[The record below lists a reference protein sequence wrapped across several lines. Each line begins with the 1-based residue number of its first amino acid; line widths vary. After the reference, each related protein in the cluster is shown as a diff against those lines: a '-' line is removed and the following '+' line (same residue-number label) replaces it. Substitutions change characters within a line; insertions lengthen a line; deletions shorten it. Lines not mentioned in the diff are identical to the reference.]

1 MPYFVP
7 QTLEH
12 ILEMRDRG
20 DSENATLEFKSC
32 RLFHQKNDKI
42 FETLSKEI
50 TALANS
56 IGGVL
61 IIGVEEDG
69 DRRISEIVPVADG
82 KKDEAWIEDGLL
94 SRITPRLNIAI
105 TRIEAVG
112 GHLLVIDVPPSLNA
126 PHQSSDKRYY
136 ARRLFRV
143 DPLLA
148 FEIDDIRRRVAAI
161 ASGASL
167 SVLFQGGE
175 ISFVI
180 ANEGIGAVFNV
191 WIQIDG
197 IENSAIAKIW
207 TPGLGRPYTEP
218 FRIIHPGENRNFPG
232 AGFNFFHDHLE
243 DRMDVTLHYAD
254 ADGNQHTKTYTYYLK
269 DFHSTIR
276 VSSPSE
282 KLLEQGVNNLEKLER
297 RLSDLTRDIHE
308 IRERAFHPSGFNLS
322 RTTLSVLAG
331 EENVKWPG
339 EALSFQALA
348 EILDVEFETAI
359 KIQQEVFGAAHYV
372 GGRNVPL
379 DEIDLA
385 DQVKNKIRQHLKL
398 PPEKQGTQR

>member
-20 DSENATLEFKSC
+20 DSESATLEFKSC
-32 RLFHQKNDKI
+32 RLFDQKNDKI

-61 IIGVEEDG
+61 IIGVEEDT
-69 DRRISEIVPVADG
+69 DRRISKIVPVADG
-82 KKDEAWIEDGLL
+82 KKHEAWIEDGLL
-94 SRITPRLNIAI
+94 SRITPSLHLAI
-105 TRIEAVG
+105 TRIEADG
-112 GHLLVIDVPPSLNA
+112 GHLLVIDVPLSLNA
-126 PHQSSDKRYY
+126 PHQSADKRYY

-148 FEIDDIRRRVAAI
+148 FEVDDIRRRVAAI

-167 SVLFQGGE
+167 SVLFQGAA
-175 ISFVI
+175 ISFAI
-180 ANEGIGAVFNV
+180 TNEGIGAVFNV
-191 WIQIDG
+191 WIEIDG
-197 IENSAIAKIW
+197 IENSAIAKFW

-218 FRIIHPGENRNFPG
+218 FRIIHPGENRNFLG
-232 AGFNFFHDHLE
+232 AGFDFFQDHLE

-254 ADGNQHTKTYTYYLK
+254 ADENQHRKTYTYYLK

-276 VSSPSE
+276 LSSPQE
-282 KLLEQGVNNLEKLER
+282 KLLEQGTKNLEKLER
-297 RLSDLTRDIHE
+297 TLSELARDIHE

-322 RTTLSVLAG
+322 RTTLAVLSG

-348 EILDVEFETAI
+348 EVLDVDFETAA
-359 KIQQEVFGAAHYV
+359 KIQQEIFGAAHYL
-372 GGRNVPL
+372 GGRNTPV
-379 DEIDLA
+379 DEIDLP
-385 DQVKNKIRQHLKL
+385 DQVKNKIRQYLKL
-398 PPEKQGTQR
+398 PPENQETQR

>member
-1 MPYFVP
+1 MLHMPYFIP

-20 DSENATLEFKSC
+20 DSESATLEFKSC
-32 RLFHQKNDKI
+32 RLFDQKNDKI

-94 SRITPRLNIAI
+94 SRITPSLNLAI
-105 TRIEAVG
+105 TRIETVG

-126 PHQSSDKRYY
+126 PHQSADKRYY

-148 FEIDDIRRRVAAI
+148 FEIDDIRRRVAAV

-167 SVLFQGGE
+167 SVLFQSGE

-197 IENSAIAKIW
+197 IENSAIAENW

-218 FRIIHPGENRNFPG
+218 FRIVHPGENRNFPG
-232 AGFNFFHDHLE
+232 AGFDFFHSHLD
-243 DRMDVTLHYAD
+243 DRMDVSLHYTD
-254 ADGNQHTKTYTYYLK
+254 IDGNKCRKSYTYYLK

-276 VSSPSE
+276 LSSPQE
-282 KLLEQGVNNLEKLER
+282 NLIERGVNNLEKLER
-297 RLSDLTRDIHE
+297 RISDLVRDIHE

-322 RTTLSVLAG
+322 RTTLSVLSG
-331 EENVKWPG
+331 EKNVKWPG
-339 EALSFQALA
+339 EVLSFQALA
-348 EILDVEFETAI
+348 EVLDVDLETAS
-359 KIQQEVFGAAHYV
+359 KIQQDVFGAAHYI
-372 GGRNVPL
+372 GGSNMPL
-379 DEIDLA
+379 DEIELT
-385 DQVKNKIRQHLKL
+385 DQVKDKIRQYLKL
-398 PPEKQGTQR
+398 PPEKQ

>member
-32 RLFHQKNDKI
+32 RLFDQKNDKI

-82 KKDEAWIEDGLL
+82 KKHEAWIEDGLL
-94 SRITPRLNIAI
+94 SRITPSLKLAI

-126 PHQSSDKRYY
+126 PHQSADKRYY
-136 ARRLFRV
+136 ARRLFRI

-148 FEIDDIRRRVAAI
+148 FEIDDIRRRVTAI

-191 WIQIDG
+191 WIQIEG

-218 FRIIHPGENRNFPG
+218 FRIIHPGENRSFPG

-254 ADGNQHTKTYTYYLK
+254 ADGNKHSKTHTYYLK
-269 DFHSTIR
+269 DFQNTIR
-276 VSSPSE
+276 MSSPSE
-282 KLLEQGVNNLEKLER
+282 RLFEQGVSNLEKLER
-297 RLSDLTRDIHE
+297 RLSDLARDIHE

-331 EENVKWPG
+331 DENVKWPG

-348 EILDVEFETAI
+348 EILDVDFETAI
-359 KIQQEVFGAAHYV
+359 KIQQEVFGAAHYI

-398 PPEKQGTQR
+398 PREKQETQR